1 MAAQQQTTPKANSIT
16 PEQARDLIERSM
28 LTGVPT
34 AELNKYGGYDNVY
47 KLAQQ
52 AGLKGLP
59 RTGLIASAAPTIEN
73 TGTGNL
79 SYAYDYSYTKH
90 PAQITKEQ
98 FFGNTVPKQYIQYLP
113 DYVDDYASLAA
124 LAIAND
130 PNNRNKTFDEID
142 WSFLKPKLPQT
153 PTLAEYNA
161 VTREVNPETDTVQG
175 QLKKILDEDDS
186 PLMRRARAMALAQ
199 MAGRGLLN
207 SSLAATA
214 GYAAMIDKALP
225 IAQQDAQTY
234 FNQGLKNQDYQN
246 QAELTNVNW
255 KNEFLKSAYVT
266 QLDFWKQSNILG
278 LQHKN
283 NLESMQYENKLKS
296 DILGLEQKHK
306 LESMQYENKLKSN
319 LLRLEQQHNIESMR
333 YENKL
338 KSDILEL
345 QQKHNLES
353 MQYENQLKSDLLR
366 LEYGLKNDLQQ
377 AQLDADIKNTYLSV
391 YKDLLNQLNAVLVD
405 PNTDDATKKAMVNN
419 YIKSIEKMRN
429 SLRAIGQ
436 NVPDFDFS
444 AYYVDKGSNGSSN
457 ATKTPIEDKGSNGS
471 SNATETPI
479 GVLLPPT
486 DSNYPGS

>member
-1 MAAQQQTTPKANSIT
+1 MAANQVYPQQTTTPKANPIT

-34 AELNKYGGYDNVY
+34 AEFDKYGGYDNVY
-47 KLAQQ
+47 QLAQQ
-52 AGLKGLP
+52 AGLKGSP
-59 RTGLIASAAPTIEN
+59 RAGLIVSAAPTIEN

-79 SYAYDYSYTKH
+79 SYSFDYSNTN
-90 PAQITKEQ
+90 TKEQ
-98 FFGNTVPKQYIQYLP
+98 FFGSAVPREYIQYIP
-113 DYVDDYASLAA
+113 SNVDDYASLAA

-142 WSFLKPKLPQT
+142 WSFLKPKQVMPDFPQM
-153 PTLAEYNA
+153 PSPAQYNA

-234 FNQGLKNQDYQN
+234 FTQGLKNQDYRN

-255 KNEFLKSAYVT
+255 QNEFLKSAYVT

-278 LQHKN
+278 LQQKY
-283 NLESMQYENKLKS
+283 NLEA
-296 DILGLEQKHK
+296 
-306 LESMQYENKLKSN
+306 
-319 LLRLEQQHNIESMR
+319 
-333 YENKL
+333 
-338 KSDILEL
+338 
-345 QQKHNLES
+345 

-366 LEYGLKNDLQQ
+366 LEYGFKNDLQQ
-377 AQLDADIKNTYLSV
+377 AQLDANLQDKYLST
-391 YKDLLNQLNAVLVD
+391 YKDLLNQLNAILVD
-405 PNTDDATKKAMVNN
+405 PNTDDATKRAMVNN

-444 AYYVDKGSNGSSN
+444 DYYVG
-457 ATKTPIEDKGSNGS
+457 
-471 SNATETPI
+471 
-479 GVLLPPT
+479 
-486 DSNYPGS
+486 